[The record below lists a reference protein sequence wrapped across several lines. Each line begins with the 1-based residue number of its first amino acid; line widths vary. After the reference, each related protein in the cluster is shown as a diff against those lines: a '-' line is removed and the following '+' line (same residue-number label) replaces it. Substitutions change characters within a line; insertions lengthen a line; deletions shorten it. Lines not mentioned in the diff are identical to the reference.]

1 MSLAL
6 LLNKSKT
13 RSQTE
18 DDEVIKELQSNESSA
33 VCDQRNSPT
42 ETPVFSDTHTAS
54 ISKQASSHQASSK
67 SNDGKQNEK
76 TTATDKDGGPQPKQP
91 KIRSFSSK
99 LPITKIIML

>member
-6 LLNKSKT
+6 WLNKSKT

-42 ETPVFSDTHTAS
+42 ETPVSSDTHTAS
-54 ISKQASSHQASSK
+54 NDKQASSHLIKRPQNKMMENKMK
-67 SNDGKQNEK
+67 S
-76 TTATDKDGGPQPKQP
+76 PQMIKNTRFRG
-91 KIRSFSSK
+91 I
-99 LPITKIIML
+99 